1 LENWALAVDT
11 FGSHSTTHFAGNRS
25 LHQERLIRNDTLKNM
40 ERIGREIHPLS
51 ISSEAVA
58 PERHP
63 DAPKPGEAIESHY
76 SNCFGCGI
84 DHPTGLHMKI
94 EAGEGMTTR
103 AVFEVT
109 QHHQGAPGIAH
120 GGILSLA
127 FDESLGATN
136 WLVRAPAVTA
146 HLEVSYRLPVPV
158 GTLVYIEATMQAI
171 SGRKIWSTAE
181 GRLNTP
187 DGPLAVEAGS
197 LYMQVPVEHFTKH
210 GRPADI
216 AKATSDENA
225 LNYVK
230 KLDIAP

>member
-1 LENWALAVDT
+1 
-11 FGSHSTTHFAGNRS
+11 
-25 LHQERLIRNDTLKNM
+25 M

-51 ISSEAVA
+51 IPSDAKV
-58 PERHP
+58 PQRHA
-63 DAPKPGEAIESHY
+63 DAPKPGEVIASHY
-76 SNCFGCGI
+76 KNCFGCGI
-84 DHPTGLHMKI
+84 DHPTGLHIQI
-94 EAGEGMTTR
+94 EAGDGMTTR

-109 QHHQGAPGIAH
+109 EHHQGAPGIAH

-136 WLVRAPAVTA
+136 WLIRAPAVTA

-158 GTLVYIEATMQAI
+158 GTRVYIQATMQAI

-181 GRLNTP
+181 GRLNSP

-197 LYMQVPVEHFTKH
+197 LYMKVPIDHFLKH
-210 GRPADI
+210 GRKQDL
-216 AKATSDENA
+216 AKAASDANA
-225 LNYVK
+225 VNYVK

>member
-1 LENWALAVDT
+1 M
-11 FGSHSTTHFAGNRS
+11 
-25 LHQERLIRNDTLKNM
+25 QLIRNDTLKNM

-51 ISSEAVA
+51 IPSDAQV
-58 PERHP
+58 PQRHP
-63 DAPKPGEAIESHY
+63 DAPIPGERIASHY
-76 SNCFGCGI
+76 NNCFGCGI
-84 DHPTGLHMKI
+84 DHPTGLHIEI
-94 EAGEGMTTR
+94 EAGEGMTTF

-109 QHHQGAPGIAH
+109 EHHQGAPGIAH

-136 WLVRAPAVTA
+136 WLIRAPAVTA

-158 GTLVYIEATMQAI
+158 GTRVYIQATMQAI

-181 GRLNTP
+181 GRLNSP

-197 LYMQVPVEHFTKH
+197 LYMQVPIAHFPKH
-210 GRPADI
+210 GRPEDL
-216 AKATSDENA
+216 AKAASDESA

>member
-1 LENWALAVDT
+1 
-11 FGSHSTTHFAGNRS
+11 
-25 LHQERLIRNDTLKNM
+25 M

-51 ISSEAVA
+51 IPNDAQ
-58 PERHP
+58 PPQRHP
-63 DAPKPGEAIESHY
+63 DAPNPGDVIASHY
-76 SNCFGCGI
+76 NNCFGCGVN
-84 DHPTGLHMKI
+84 HPTGLHIKI
-94 EAGEGMTTR
+94 EAGDGMTTR

-136 WLVRAPAVTA
+136 WLIRAPAVTA

-158 GTLVYIEATMQAI
+158 GTQVYIQATMQAI

-181 GRLNTP
+181 GRLNSP

-197 LYMQVPVEHFTKH
+197 LYMQVPIDHFLKH
-210 GRPADI
+210 GRREDLD
-216 AKATSDENA
+216 KAGNDTNA
-225 LNYVK
+225 RNYLK
-230 KLDIAP
+230 NLDIAP

>member
-1 LENWALAVDT
+1 
-11 FGSHSTTHFAGNRS
+11 
-25 LHQERLIRNDTLKNM
+25 M

-51 ISSEAVA
+51 IPSDAQA

-63 DAPKPGEAIESHY
+63 DAPKPGDTIASHY
-76 SNCFGCGI
+76 KNCFGCGI
-84 DHPTGLHMKI
+84 DHPTGLHI
-94 EAGEGMTTR
+94 QIQAGEGMSTL

-109 QHHQGAPGIAH
+109 EHHQGAPGISH

-136 WLVRAPAVTA
+136 WLIRASAVTA

-158 GTLVYIEATMQAI
+158 GTRVYIKATMQAI
-171 SGRKIWSTAE
+171 KGRKIWTTAE
-181 GRLNTP
+181 GRLNSA

-197 LYMQVPVEHFTKH
+197 LYMQVPIGHFTKH
-210 GRPADI
+210 GRKEDLE
-216 AKATSDENA
+216 KAISDESA

-230 KLDIAP
+230 RLDIAP

>member
-1 LENWALAVDT
+1 
-11 FGSHSTTHFAGNRS
+11 
-25 LHQERLIRNDTLKNM
+25 M

-51 ISSEAVA
+51 IPSEAVA

-63 DAPKPGEAIESHY
+63 DAPQPGEDIASHY

-181 GRLNTP
+181 GRLNSP

-197 LYMQVPVEHFTKH
+197 LYMQVPIEHFKKH
-210 GRPADI
+210 GRQEDL
-216 AKATSDENA
+216 AKAASDENA

>member
-1 LENWALAVDT
+1 
-11 FGSHSTTHFAGNRS
+11 
-25 LHQERLIRNDTLKNM
+25 M

-51 ISSEAVA
+51 IPSEAFT

-63 DAPKPGEAIESHY
+63 DAPKPGEAIDSPY
-76 SNCFGCGI
+76 NKCFGGGR
-84 DHPTGLHMKI
+84 DHPTGLHIKI
-94 EAGEGMTTR
+94 EAGEGMTTQ

-120 GGILSLA
+120 GGILALA

-158 GTLVYIEATMQAI
+158 GTLVYIQATMQAI

-181 GRLNTP
+181 GRLNSP

-197 LYMQVPVEHFTKH
+197 LYMQVPIEHFTKH
-210 GRPADI
+210 GRREDL
-216 AKATSDENA
+216 AKAASDENA

>member
-1 LENWALAVDT
+1 
-11 FGSHSTTHFAGNRS
+11 
-25 LHQERLIRNDTLKNM
+25 M

-51 ISSEAVA
+51 IPSDAQI
-58 PERHP
+58 PQRHL
-63 DAPKPGEAIESHY
+63 DAPKPGETIASHY
-76 SNCFGCGI
+76 NNCFGCGI
-84 DHPTGLHMKI
+84 DHPTGLHIQI
-94 EAGEGMTTR
+94 EAGEGMTTL

-109 QHHQGAPGIAH
+109 EHHQGAPGIAH

-136 WLVRAPAVTA
+136 WLIRAPAVTA
-146 HLEVSYRLPVPV
+146 HLEVSYRMPVPV
-158 GTLVYIEATMQAI
+158 GTQVFIQATMQAI

-181 GRLNTP
+181 GRLNSP

-197 LYMQVPVEHFTKH
+197 LYMQVPIEHFLKH
-210 GRPADI
+210 GRQQDL
-216 AKATSDENA
+216 AKAAGDENA

>member
-1 LENWALAVDT
+1 MQLN
-11 FGSHSTTHFAGNRS
+11 
-25 LHQERLIRNDTLKNM
+25 RNDTLKNM

-51 ISSEAVA
+51 IPTDAQA
-58 PERHP
+58 PLRHP
-63 DAPKPGEAIESHY
+63 DAPKPGEVIGSHY
-76 SNCFGCGI
+76 NNCFGCGI
-84 DHPTGLHMKI
+84 NHPTGLHISI
-94 EAGEGMTTR
+94 EAGDGMTTR

-127 FDESLGATN
+127 FDEALGATN
-136 WLVRAPAVTA
+136 WLIRAPAVTA

-158 GTLVYIEATMQAI
+158 GTRVYIQATMQAI

-181 GRLNTP
+181 GHLNSP

-197 LYMQVPVEHFTKH
+197 LYMQVPIDHFLKH
-210 GRPADI
+210 GRKEDLD
-216 AKATSDENA
+216 KAGSDANA

>member
-1 LENWALAVDT
+1 MD
-11 FGSHSTTHFAGNRS
+11 
-25 LHQERLIRNDTLKNM
+25 
-40 ERIGREIHPLS
+40 RIGREIHPLS
-51 ISSEAVA
+51 IPGDAQV
-58 PERHP
+58 PLRHP
-63 DAPKPGEAIESHY
+63 DAPKPGEVIASHY
-76 SNCFGCGI
+76 KNCFGCGI
-84 DHPTGLHMKI
+84 DHPTGLHI
-94 EAGEGMTTR
+94 QIQARHGMTTN

-136 WLVRAPAVTA
+136 WLIRASAVTA

-158 GTLVYIEATMQAI
+158 GTRVFIEATIQGVR
-171 SGRKIWSTAE
+171 GRKIWTTAE
-181 GRLNTP
+181 GRLNAP

-197 LYMQVPVEHFTKH
+197 LYMQVPIDHFLKH
-210 GRPADI
+210 GRREDLAHAAND
-216 AKATSDENA
+216 KDA

>member
-1 LENWALAVDT
+1 
-11 FGSHSTTHFAGNRS
+11 
-25 LHQERLIRNDTLKNM
+25 M

-51 ISSEAVA
+51 IPSGAQV
-58 PERHP
+58 PLRHP
-63 DAPKPGEAIESHY
+63 DAPKPGEAIASHY
-76 SNCFGCGI
+76 NNCFGCGI
-84 DHPTGLHMKI
+84 NHPTGLHIQI
-94 EAGEGMTTR
+94 EAGEGMTTS

-136 WLVRAPAVTA
+136 WLIRAPAVTA

-158 GTLVYIEATMQAI
+158 GTRVYIQATMQAI

-181 GRLNTP
+181 GRLNSP

-197 LYMQVPVEHFTKH
+197 LYMQVSIDHFKKH
-210 GRPADI
+210 GRKEDLTQA
-216 AKATSDENA
+216 ANDESA

>member
-1 LENWALAVDT
+1 
-11 FGSHSTTHFAGNRS
+11 
-25 LHQERLIRNDTLKNM
+25 M

-51 ISSEAVA
+51 IPSDAQA

-63 DAPKPGEAIESHY
+63 DAPKPGDTIASHY
-76 SNCFGCGI
+76 NNCFGCGI
-84 DHPTGLHMKI
+84 DHPTGLHI
-94 EAGEGMTTR
+94 QIQAGEDMSTL

-109 QHHQGAPGIAH
+109 EHHQGAPGISH

-136 WLVRAPAVTA
+136 WLIRASAVTA

-158 GTLVYIEATMQAI
+158 GTRVYIKATMQAI
-171 SGRKIWSTAE
+171 KGRKIWTTAE
-181 GRLNTP
+181 GRLNSP

-197 LYMQVPVEHFTKH
+197 LYMQVPIGHFTKH
-210 GRPADI
+210 GRKEDLE
-216 AKATSDENA
+216 KAISDESA

-230 KLDIAP
+230 RLDIAP

>member
-1 LENWALAVDT
+1 MQLN
-11 FGSHSTTHFAGNRS
+11 
-25 LHQERLIRNDTLKNM
+25 RNDTLKNM

-51 ISSEAVA
+51 IPIDAQA
-58 PERHP
+58 PLRHP
-63 DAPKPGEAIESHY
+63 DAPQPGEIIGSHY
-76 SNCFGCGI
+76 NNCFGCGI
-84 DHPTGLHMKI
+84 NHPTGLHISI
-94 EAGEGMTTR
+94 EAGDGMTTR

-127 FDESLGATN
+127 FDEALGATN
-136 WLVRAPAVTA
+136 WLIRAPAVTA

-158 GTLVYIEATMQAI
+158 GTRVYIQATMQAI

-181 GRLNTP
+181 GRLNSP

-197 LYMQVPVEHFTKH
+197 LYMQVPIDHFLKH
-210 GRPADI
+210 GRKEDLD
-216 AKATSDENA
+216 KAGSDANA